1 MSNESGF
8 TLIEIIVASVVF
20 ALVIAGLL
28 SVFVAG
34 SRHIIHAR
42 ERMTSAELGKLFI
55 DPLQT
60 DVRQDTWTLGS
71 ASNALTIG
79 TTYCDSDS
87 GGHTQ
92 NKNCPPTAAQ
102 RTVNNREFSAAY
114 TIAQGGVNP
123 GDDPALIGTD
133 LRRVTTTITWNELSP

>member
-1 MSNESGF
+1 MYNKAGF
-8 TLIEIIVASVVF
+8 TLVEIIVASLVF
-20 ALVIAGLL
+20 ALTIAGLL

-42 ERMTSAELGKLFI
+42 ERITSAELGKLFI
-55 DPLQT
+55 DPLQV
-60 DVRQDTWTLGS
+60 DVRQDTWTLGQ
-71 ASNALTIG
+71 ASNALTPG
-79 TTYCDSDS
+79 TTYCDSV

-92 NKNCPPTAAQ
+92 NKNCPPAAQ
-102 RTVNNREFSAAY
+102 RTVNNREFWAAY

-133 LRRVTTTITWNELSP
+133 LRRVTATITWNESFP